1 MAIFDF
7 RGCRMN
13 RLIERYWET
22 ATASP
27 EKIVLL
33 TEKSQMSNS
42 DLLSLVHVLDMQ
54 LSSRGVGE
62 GETMVL
68 TSTQAEL
75 CIAFSLLISLRSH
88 TGIFCSSTT
97 LLNSGI
103 EFDRALT
110 TAPIAELPSERQLV
124 IEGDWFS
131 LLGSTKVPEFRGLG
145 SPMGQFVVQTSGS
158 TGLTKFISVPEAEKL
173 RDMVEMDQHA
183 PEDFRHIR
191 LMSTASPGT
200 GWALNKYLPV
210 LFQGGS
216 VVALSEELD
225 RSLQYIDL
233 YGVTHLS
240 TTPALLLSLLNV
252 PNAAQYLGSL
262 REIEVAGAYAPQQ
275 LLSRV
280 AGMCP
285 KAQILTAY
293 GASEVGALT
302 RAKYESLKT
311 TDQAYLGEIFRKDL
325 ALEILT
331 ESGDID
337 RNETSG
343 LLAVRLPPGHG
354 RHYLRDETTDGTTG
368 FTETHFLTGDLVRRE
383 RDSLFYKG
391 RNKNILNLNANKYSL
406 DQIGQLLTSAFTET
420 EFVPIAYR
428 DDDGLEQLGV
438 FYSGA
443 KPISLAAVN
452 SVLAGRWSLLS
463 AASLWEVPEMP
474 RTLTGKVNAQT
485 LVASLDSENQ
495 ITALH

>member
-1 MAIFDF
+1 MT
-7 RGCRMN
+7 N

-22 ATASP
+22 ATTSP

-54 LSSRGVGE
+54 LSSRGIGE
-62 GETMVL
+62 SETLVL
-68 TSTQAEL
+68 TSVQAEL

-97 LLNSGI
+97 LLKSSIG
-103 EFDRALT
+103 FDRALT
-110 TAPIAELPSERQLV
+110 TSPIAELPPERQLV

-131 LLGSTKVPEFRGLG
+131 LMGATKVPEYRGLG
-145 SPMGQFVVQTSGS
+145 APGGRFVNLTSGT
-158 TGLTKFISVPEAEKL
+158 TGLNKFISIPEAEKL
-173 RDMVEMDQHA
+173 RDMVEMDQHP
-183 PEDFRHIR
+183 PEEFRHIR
-191 LMSTASPGT
+191 LMSTSSPGT

-216 VVALSEELD
+216 VVALSEQID

-240 TTPALLLSLLNV
+240 TTPALLLSLLDV

-262 REIEVAGAYAPQQ
+262 REIEVAGAYAPPQ
-275 LLSRV
+275 LLSRL
-280 AGMCP
+280 AEICP
-285 KAQILTAY
+285 NAHILTAY

-302 RAKYESLKT
+302 RANYEDLKSA
-311 TDQAYLGEIFRKDL
+311 DQVYLGEIFRKDL

-331 ESGDID
+331 ESGEID
-337 RNETSG
+337 GNKTSG
-343 LLAVRLPPGHG
+343 LLAVRLPSGHG
-354 RHYLRDETTDGTTG
+354 RHYLDHETTDGTTG

-383 RDSLFYKG
+383 GDSLFFEG
-391 RNKNILNLNANKYSL
+391 RGKNILNLNANKYSL
-406 DQIGQLLTSAFTET
+406 DQIAQLLTSAFTET

-428 DDDGLEQLGV
+428 ADDGLEQLGI

-443 KPISLAAVN
+443 KQISLAAVN
-452 SVLAGRWSLLS
+452 SVLAARWSLLS
-463 AASLWEVPEMP
+463 AASLWEVPKMP
-474 RTLTGKVNAQT
+474 RTPTGKADAQA
-485 LVASLDSENQ
+485 LIASLDDSGNQ
-495 ITALH
+495 INALH